1 MADYCNHVMIAVVD
15 MDSLVVAGRD
25 LVVVVADRDLVVV
38 VVADRDLV
46 VVVVD
51 INLAAVVGIRLLVE
65 GEGEADDD
73 ILVEQIEPV
82 VLVL

>member
-1 MADYCNHVMIAVVD
+1 MVDYCNHVMIAVVD

-25 LVVVVADRDLVVV
+25 LVVVVTGRDLVV